1 MGMVIIAFIWMGII
15 IALGLLGVAYIK
27 LEEYLDSKKKG
38 KKNE

>member
-27 LEEYLDSKKKG
+27 LEEYLDSKKEG